1 MLSEQKGGKKMTEK
15 EKRAFEFAKEQLG
28 QYIGKVKQI
37 SDNWKGYIVY
47 APIWTKIFVAGMPIV
62 ILEKGNTFSIKQDYE
77 CLELISILPDD

>member
-1 MLSEQKGGKKMTEK
+1 MTEK
-15 EKRAFEFAKEQLG
+15 EKRAFKFAKEQLG
-28 QYIGKVKQI
+28 QYIGTVKQI

-62 ILEKGNTFSIKQDYE
+62 ILEKGNAFSIKQDYE

>member
-1 MLSEQKGGKKMTEK
+1 MTEK

-47 APIWTKIFVAGMPIV
+47 APIWTKIFAAGMPIV

>member
-1 MLSEQKGGKKMTEK
+1 MTEK